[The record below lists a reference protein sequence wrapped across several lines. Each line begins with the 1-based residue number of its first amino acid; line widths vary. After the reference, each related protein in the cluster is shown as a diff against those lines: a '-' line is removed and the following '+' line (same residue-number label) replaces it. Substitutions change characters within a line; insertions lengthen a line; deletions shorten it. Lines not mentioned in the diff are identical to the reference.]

1 MNTGLFFQVYVFIT
15 LVFSGTAQ
23 YFTEVQ
29 AFLWLPFIMT
39 IGMVALLPLLTRYN
53 FKQLDHVEIS
63 ILVLFLGFFCL
74 ALIPSVIQ
82 VGIKATIVGIKNGI
96 GISLLLP
103 CLFLGFCRESQ
114 LYRICQKLYWVF
126 YAQIPLVLYQFIVV
140 VPARV
145 AAQGPMD
152 KFDSVVGTFG
162 GSMSAGGNGASMGL
176 FCLLIMLMKVSEFKN
191 GVTSLFSVALHIVVG
206 LTLCTLAEVK
216 FAILLAPIF
225 FLVVYVSSSYIK
237 EIRVISTKT
246 ILLLFL
252 GAILLLIVI
261 IVVST
266 LTYATKYQANM
277 GVFDM
282 FLDSTKYIFD
292 PTLIVSGGLDG
303 NLDELG
309 RLTAL
314 YFWGQH
320 SDAHGI
326 VSQLFGYGLNSS
338 NAGGSDPG
346 FLAKYFNLGVGSTA
360 IAIFLWEIGFIG
372 TALLMLIVYL
382 ILKNSKPQPCFSAKD
397 LSVADMKLLS
407 YQAAF
412 RSFIIVG
419 LITLP
424 YSPLLAL
431 IPVFQFQ
438 FYFSLGAILIIRKA
452 TLTKLETYHA

>member
-39 IGMVALLPLLTRYN
+39 MGMVALLPLLTRYN

-176 FCLLIMLMKVSEFKN
+176 FCLLVMLMKVSEFKN
-191 GVTSLFSVALHIVVG
+191 GATTLFSATAHVVIG
-206 LTLCTLAEVK
+206 LSICTLAEVK

-237 EIRVISTKT
+237 EVRVISTKT
-246 ILLLFL
+246 ILFLFL
-252 GAILLLIVI
+252 GAVILLLII
-261 IVVST
+261 IVVSS
-266 LTYATKYQANM
+266 LTYATQYQANM
-277 GVFDM
+277 GVFEM

-292 PTLIVSGGLDG
+292 PTLVVAGLDG

-320 SDAHGI
+320 SDAHGLA
-326 VSQLFGYGLNSS
+326 SQLFGYGLNSS
-338 NAGGSDPG
+338 NAGGADPG
-346 FLAKYFNLGVGSTA
+346 FLARHFNLGLGSTA
-360 IAIFLWEIGFIG
+360 IAIFLWEIGLIG
-372 TALLMLIVYL
+372 TALLMLMVYL
-382 ILKNSKPQPCFSAKD
+382 IFKYSKPQPYFSAKD
-397 LSVADMKLLS
+397 LSLADMKLLS
-407 YQAAF
+407 YQSAF
-412 RSFIIVG
+412 RAFIIVG
-419 LITLP
+419 FITLP

-438 FYFSLGAILIIRKA
+438 FYFALGAILIIRKA
-452 TLTKLETYHA
+452 TLTKLETYYA

>member
-15 LVFSGTAQ
+15 LIFSGTAQ
-23 YFTEVQ
+23 YFTGIQ
-29 AFLWLPFIMT
+29 AFLWLPFIITM
-39 IGMVALLPLLTRYN
+39 GMVALLPLITRYN
-53 FKQLDHVEIS
+53 FQPLDRLETA
-63 ILVLFLGFFCL
+63 ILILYLGFFCL

-82 VGIKATIVGIKNGI
+82 VGIKATTVGIKNGI

-126 YAQIPLVLYQFIVV
+126 YAQIPLVLYQFFVV

-176 FCLLIMLMKVSEFKN
+176 FCLLVMLMKISEFKN
-191 GVTSLFSVALHIVVG
+191 GVATLFSVVVHVVIG
-206 LTLCTLAEVK
+206 LTICTLAEVK
-216 FAILLAPIF
+216 FVILLAPIF
-225 FLVVYVSSSYIK
+225 FLWVYVSSSYIK
-237 EIRVISTKT
+237 EVRVISAKT

-252 GAILLLIVI
+252 GAILLLIII
-261 IVVST
+261 IVVSS
-266 LTYATKYQANM
+266 LTYATSYQANM
-277 GVFDM
+277 GVFDI
-282 FLDSTKYIFD
+282 FLDSTRYIFD
-292 PTLIVSGGLDG
+292 PTLIVAGLDG

-309 RLTAL
+309 RLTAM

-326 VSQLFGYGLNSS
+326 ASQLFGYGLNSS
-338 NAGGSDPG
+338 NAGGVEPG
-346 FLAKYFNLGVGSTA
+346 FLAKHFNLAVGSTA

-372 TALLMLIVYL
+372 TTLLVLISYL
-382 ILKNSKPQPCFSAKD
+382 IFQYSKPQPTFSVKD
-397 LSVADMKLLS
+397 LSVSDIKLLS
-407 YQAAF
+407 YQTAF
-412 RSFIIVG
+412 RAFIIVG
-419 LITLP
+419 FITLP

-438 FYFSLGAILIIRKA
+438 FYFALGAMLIIRKA
-452 TLTKLETYHA
+452 TLTKLETYYA